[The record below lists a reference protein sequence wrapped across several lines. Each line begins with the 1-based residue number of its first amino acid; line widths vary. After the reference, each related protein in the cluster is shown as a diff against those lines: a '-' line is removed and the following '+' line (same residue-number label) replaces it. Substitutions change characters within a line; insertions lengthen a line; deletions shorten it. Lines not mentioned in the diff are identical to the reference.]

1 MGIFDKL
8 FAKKSAEIGLGA
20 PVAGQAVPLSE
31 VSDPTFG
38 EEIVEGLERRTRN
51 TLAPEEQ
58 AYLAAILH
66 RTCRLV

>member
-38 EEIVEGLERRTRN
+38 EEILGKGV
-51 TLAPEEQ
+51 
-58 AYLAAILH
+58 AI
-66 RTCRLV
+66 RPPPTGWWPPATPRWT